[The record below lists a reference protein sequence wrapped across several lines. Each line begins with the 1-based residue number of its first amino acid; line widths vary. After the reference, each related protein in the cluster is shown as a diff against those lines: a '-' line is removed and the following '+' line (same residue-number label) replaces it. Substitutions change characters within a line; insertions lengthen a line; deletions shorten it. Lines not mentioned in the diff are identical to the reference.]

1 MIKTPGL
8 VITFNPPPDFFQNL
22 KTLLEQFDVVFLI
35 DNDSNRETRLR
46 LEQEALQNSPR
57 LQVSFNDKNKGI
69 AAALNQGFRWAMEQ
83 GYDHIIAFDQDS
95 LPASN
100 MTSELLAIY
109 RTHPAR
115 ERIAI
120 LAPQIQDAVTGER
133 ITYLKKRGAFSM
145 QRVSCQNNTIDDVSI
160 VITSGSLNNLK
171 AYKKIGPFRDDF
183 FIDYVDTEY
192 CLRAARHG
200 YKIAVA
206 CKAVLHH
213 RLGDQQQKQIGS
225 LSLRPT
231 FHPPLRWYYINRN
244 RIVMLGM
251 YAFKAP
257 HWALYDVMVG
267 SYAFLKMLLFED
279 RKLQKILAVIMGISD
294 GLFRHMG
301 PIAPSRKRWL
311 SPPPSIGDGRGGRK
325 NC

>member
-1 MIKTPGL
+1 MPAMIKTPGL

-22 KTLLEQFDVVFLI
+22 KILLEQFDVVFLI

-145 QRVSCQNNTIDDVSI
+145 QRVSCQTGTLEDISL

-171 AYKKIGPFRDDF
+171 AYEKIGPFRDDF

-213 RLGDQQQKQIGS
+213 RLGDQQKKQIGS
-225 LSLRPT
+225 LTLRPT

-257 HWALYDVMVG
+257 HWALYEVMVG
-267 SYAFLKMLLFED
+267 SYAFLKMLLYED

-294 GLFRHMG
+294 GLFRRMG

-311 SPPPSIGDGRGGRK
+311 VK
-325 NC
+325 E